1 MVNLLSPSFISP
13 VVQRRWEI
21 VFVLAERNLR
31 VRYRGSVLG
40 VYWSL
45 LNPLAITV
53 LYTLIFGTFF
63 AHGYGSINR
72 YAIAAFIGLV
82 IVNFFAA
89 ATSQSLTS
97 VVDDAALL
105 NKLPVPV
112 EAFPV
117 AANLANVFQLLIGTF
132 PILAILTFWQCH
144 RLLNVFA
151 LLLPLSALFLV
162 CLGIG
167 FLVSALYVFFRDLS
181 YFYDLMIFVLS
192 ISSPIIYPYKML
204 TPWMKSVLWLN
215 PLVPIIE
222 STRQIIMSGAVP
234 DMVLVGKSF
243 VDGALIFALG
253 WLLFYRCRYQFMDL
267 L

>member
-1 MVNLLSPSFISP
+1 MLRL
-13 VVQRRWEI
+13 WEI
-21 VFVLAERNLR
+21 VFVLAERNLQ

-40 VYWSL
+40 IYWSL

-63 AHGYGSINR
+63 ASGYGSVRR

-89 ATSQSLTS
+89 ATSQALTS
-97 VVDDAALL
+97 VVDAAALL

-112 EAFPV
+112 ETFPV
-117 AANLANVFQLLIGTF
+117 AANLANIFQLLIGSF
-132 PILAILTFWQCH
+132 PILALLTFWH
-144 RLLNVFA
+144 SHSLLNVLI
-151 LLLPLSALFLV
+151 LLLPLTALFLV
-162 CLGIG
+162 CLGVG

-192 ISSPIIYPYKML
+192 ISSPIIYPYKIL
-204 TPWMKSVLWLN
+204 TPFMKSVLWLN

-222 STRQIIMSGAVP
+222 SARQIIMSGEVP
-234 DMVLVGKSF
+234 DLF
-243 VDGALIFALG
+243 LIFKSLISGFLILAIG
-253 WLLFYRCRYQFMDL
+253 WLFFYRCRHQFMDL